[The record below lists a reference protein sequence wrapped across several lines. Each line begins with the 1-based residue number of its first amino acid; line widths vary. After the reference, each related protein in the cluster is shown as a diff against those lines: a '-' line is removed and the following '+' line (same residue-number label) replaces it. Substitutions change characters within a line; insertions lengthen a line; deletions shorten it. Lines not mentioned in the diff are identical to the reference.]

1 MRAGIAMLV
10 AGYVLSQF
18 YRAFLPVMTPV
29 LQADLGATP
38 EALGRASG
46 LWFLAFAAMQVPV
59 GWALDQL
66 GPRRTAAWLL
76 GLGAGGGAV
85 LFALASEPWHI
96 QAAMVLM
103 GIGCSPVLMGA
114 FFIIAKTYSPKV
126 FGTLAGAVIGI
137 GSIGNIAG
145 SLPMAWSVESFGW
158 RETLW
163 GLSVLT
169 LVVAVLILVLLRDPP
184 RAADHGTQ
192 KGSMLTLLAMPAL
205 WAIFPLMFVNYAP
218 SAGLRGLWAGPYLSD
233 VFGMDAAGIGKVTLA
248 MGIAMIVGNFAYGP
262 LDRIFGTRK
271 WVILVGNFGSAA
283 AVFTLWFWPVS
294 GVWAVTLL
302 LAATGLFG
310 ASFPLIMAHARAF
323 FPPHLTG
330 RGVSLMNLFG
340 IGGVGLFQFSS
351 GWVFEAAKVADGDPV
366 AAYRALFLFFGL
378 PVLVGLV
385 VYLFSRDRLD

>member
-1 MRAGIAMLV
+1 MLV

-66 GPRRTAAWLL
+66 GPRRAAAWLL

-163 GLSVLT
+163 GLAVLT

-283 AVFTLWFWPVS
+283 AVFTLWLWPVS
-294 GVWAVTLL
+294 GVWAVTVL
-302 LAATGLFG
+302 LAATGLLG